1 MTRAALVIA
10 CLASMSCASGRGTGA
25 EVGRAPTG
33 AGAGGAPV
41 RPGSADAAVVDAGS
55 GEAWPADAGVV
66 AVEPPADAAA
76 PAAPRGDPAAVD
88 LAAYGLDPASR
99 PPPTAPVVP
108 TWAERRVLAT
118 LDRLAHQHAA
128 GWRSRRA
135 LRRLGRRLATAS
147 DRSTYAPAD
156 VDIASLVLSEPAR
169 DQLAVHVRAPITAGV
184 LAAQFGPFERVWA
197 LDARGEPVAYRSPP
211 VATGRAGAVRL
222 VVIYADPPADLAQ
235 APTSVVYLR
244 R

>member
-10 CLASMSCASGRGTGA
+10 CLASMSCASGRGVGA
-25 EVGRAPTG
+25 EVGRAPSG

-41 RPGSADAAVVDAGS
+41 RPGSADAAVVAAGS
-55 GEAWPADAGVV
+55 REARPADAGVV
-66 AVEPPADAAA
+66 AVAQPADAAA
-76 PAAPRGDPAAVD
+76 TAPPRGDPAALD
-88 LAAYGLDPASR
+88 LAGYGLDPASR
-99 PPPTAPVVP
+99 PPTPAPVVP

-135 LRRLGRRLATAS
+135 LRLLGRALSSTS
-147 DRSTYAPAD
+147 DRTTFTPGD
-156 VDIASLVLSEPAR
+156 VDIDSLVLSEPAH
-169 DQLAVHVRAPITAGV
+169 DQLTVHLRAPITGAV
-184 LAAQFGPFERVWA
+184 LAVQFGPIERVWV
-197 LDARGEPVAYRSPP
+197 LDARGEPVEYRSPP
-211 VATGRAGAVRL
+211 VATGRAGVVRL